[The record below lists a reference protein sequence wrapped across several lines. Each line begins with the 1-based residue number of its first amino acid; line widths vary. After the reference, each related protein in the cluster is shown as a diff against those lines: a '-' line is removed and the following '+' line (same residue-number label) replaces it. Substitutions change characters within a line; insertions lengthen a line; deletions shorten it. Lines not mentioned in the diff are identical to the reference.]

1 MKNQETLLKNLM
13 IQIYH
18 VLNSMHLLLIVV
30 KKKPLSKLNIYQEQ
44 ILIKIIPIKSKK
56 TKINF

>member
-18 VLNSMHLLLIVV
+18 VLNLMHLLLIVV

-44 ILIKIIPIKSKK
+44 IQMKIIPIKSKK